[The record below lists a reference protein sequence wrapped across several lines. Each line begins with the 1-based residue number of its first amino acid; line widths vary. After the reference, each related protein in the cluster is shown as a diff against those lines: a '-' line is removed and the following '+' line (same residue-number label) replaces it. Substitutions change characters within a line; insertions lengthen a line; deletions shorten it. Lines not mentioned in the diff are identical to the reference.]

1 MSLTSRNFKYNR
13 VGVKKRFEFILTQIS
28 ECYKL
33 MLTDYN
39 IIENDENTIRNRLWK
54 DYLNKNEIRTKLKL
68 NQYIF
73 HSESP
78 NVDDEYKETGRHDI
92 QVYNPIEFCKNTDA
106 YFIIECKRLDG
117 INSGKGSLNYKYIE
131 NGISRFTSR
140 ADYPTFYGI
149 NGMIGFVV
157 KATNISK
164 IIKSINLLLPD
175 NENLN
180 TKTINN
186 DFDSSYLSKHT
197 DYQDKNI
204 ELYHLMFDFSALIE
218 TD

>member
-1 MSLTSRNFKYNR
+1 
-13 VGVKKRFEFILTQIS
+13 
-28 ECYKL
+28 
-33 MLTDYN
+33 MLTDYD

-54 DYLNKNEIRTKLKL
+54 DYLNNNEIRTKLKL

-78 NVDDEYKETGRHDI
+78 NVDDEYKETGKHDI
-92 QVYNPIEFCKNTDA
+92 QVYNPIEFCKNTNA

-117 INSGKGSLNYKYIE
+117 TNSGKGSLNYKYVE
-131 NGISRFTSR
+131 NGIKRFTSR

-157 KATNISK
+157 KTKK
-164 IIKSINLLLPD
+164 IIEIINSINQLLPK

-180 TKTINN
+180 DKLIDNY
-186 DFDSSYLSKHT
+186 FEFSYLSKHT
-197 DYQDKNI
+197 DFQDKEI
-204 ELYHLMFDFSALIE
+204 ELYHLMFDFSSQIING
-218 TD
+218 